1 MNPLNNIIMRYLKWA
16 PISLVIREVSR
27 INTLK
32 LLTHSLKLETK
43 SKVLDVGCGDG
54 KWWQFLKDSFQDC
67 TVDGIDISDKE
78 VALANKTINASVHDI
93 TSPLKS
99 DKKYD
104 LVIGNCSLEH
114 IFDIDAALKN
124 IHSSLEDKGTFIMFV
139 PTPFWAHK
147 GHSMKL
153 LSKVSPRLSMTFS
166 GALNGFFQHW
176 HLYNHK
182 IWSSILKDCGFKVTH
197 THGLGNSKSEFL
209 FRLFLIP
216 SLISFSFKKLIT
228 VYPEKLVMPLIPK
241 MFLKPLSN
249 FLEQSLENELRDV
262 EEYDIF
268 EYVIVCEKCLN

>member
-32 LLTHSLKLETK
+32 SLAENLALK
-43 SKVLDVGCGDG
+43 SKNQILDVGCGDG
-54 KWWQFLKDSFQDC
+54 KWWQFLQDDFPNS
-67 TVDGIDISDKE
+67 TVDGIDISEKE
-78 VALANKTINASVHDI
+78 VFLANKSINAWVHDI
-93 TSPLKS
+93 TTPLQN

-124 IHSSLEDKGTFIMFV
+124 IHSNLSEDGAFIIFV

-147 GHSMKL
+147 GHSITL
-153 LSKVSPRLSMTFS
+153 LNKVSPRLSMMFS

-182 IWSSILKDCGFKVTH
+182 IWGSILKDCGFRITH
-197 THGLGNSKSEFL
+197 SYGLGNTRSEFL

-216 SLISFSFKKLIT
+216 SFLSFFMKKLIT
-228 VYPEKLVMPLIPK
+228 VYPEKILMALLPS
-241 MFLKPLSN
+241 FLLRPISN
-249 FLEQSLENELRDV
+249 FLERSIETELRSV
-262 EEYDIF
+262 EENDIF
-268 EYVIVCEKCLN
+268 EYVIVCRKCQN